1 MPYLWNQDVQD
12 REELEQIL
20 QISEVVFKRLGI
32 FIRFTQP
39 FYIAL
44 YKLTEPPEPM
54 VDNSRNVEYIKLKKC
69 EYHI

>member
-39 FYIAL
+39 FCIAL
-44 YKLTEPPEPM
+44 YKM
-54 VDNSRNVEYIKLKKC
+54 QFCHIYCKGNSPNLAEVK
-69 EYHI
+69 